1 MYTQHQILVGVSPNL
16 DSGNQLILF
25 RLLSKREEE
34 WEVDFKPL
42 KLLNIGKMKVQSFAS
57 S

>member
-1 MYTQHQILVGVSPNL
+1 VYRQNQILVGVSPNL

-34 WEVDFKPL
+34 WEVDFKPM